1 MHYIHVRNAL
11 LISVLIC
18 KNNFFMIY
26 SFRGSITLTYF
37 TVDLGLTAI
46 VLSISISHGIA
57 FSLMYAQSIGC
68 VIKVSILAYCVTLL
82 CQLCHWHCVIV
93 LQWNAMK
100 VYESNSS
107 VHTLCPVL
115 LRYGVSISIDP
126 FQKKKCNCFTC
137 GHPHCLMLPSA
148 E

>member
-1 MHYIHVRNAL
+1 MYDDFKEF
-11 LISVLIC
+11 S
-18 KNNFFMIY
+18 Y
-26 SFRGSITLTYF
+26 SGSILLTYF
-37 TVDLGLTAI
+37 TVDMGLTAI

-100 VYESNSS
+100 VVKQDKFEEIGYIVKRSKIR
-107 VHTLCPVL
+107 T
-115 LRYGVSISIDP
+115 
-126 FQKKKCNCFTC
+126 
-137 GHPHCLMLPSA
+137 
-148 E
+148 